1 LESLTCLVLVLAC
14 MIPPLALEWLFAS
27 AILRREWRAIA
38 FTVVAATLYLGCA
51 SIVAVRNDIWL
62 FDEDKITALHG
73 GGFVFEA
80 WLFSLLA
87 NTVIAQAAVVG
98 MDESVRQRVRQRLRR

>member
-1 LESLTCLVLVLAC
+1 MESLTYLVLLLAC
-14 MIPPLALEWLFAS
+14 MIPPLALEWIFA
-27 AILRREWRAIA
+27 ARILRREWRAVA

-62 FDEDKITALHG
+62 FDEDRTMVLRG

-80 WLFSLLA
+80 WLFILLA
-87 NTVIAQAAVVG
+87 NTVIAQAVVVG
-98 MDESVRQRVRQRLRR
+98 MDETVRRGIQRRLRR